1 MFLSVSSNPTT
12 KISLT
17 SLVNSIDF
25 PKLSIHNSMIIF
37 QSPNKERRKSLLIT
51 WMSLLPNHDL
61 NRGSNTWM
69 FLLPNHDSNLILNP
83 YTNGIVHSFVNN
95 KIRIPHGLTNHTLA
109 QILPDPCFLTIG
121 VTSRLPCIKI

>member
-1 MFLSVSSNPTT
+1 MFLLVSSNPTT

-25 PKLSIHNSMIIF
+25 PKLFIHNYMIIF

-69 FLLPNHDSNLILNP
+69 FLLPNHDLNP
-83 YTNGIVHSFVNN
+83 YTNGVVHSVVNN
-95 KIRIPHGLTNHTLA
+95 RRRISHVQPLIHWLKSYLTLVSLQHYRSPN
-109 QILPDPCFLTIG
+109 
-121 VTSRLPCIKI
+121 VR